1 MCTWIFLPFNFD
13 PLCLLHNIYFQL
25 LVLDRFFCLPNQDQ
39 DIFWWTK
46 NQVSVHSICQQLKWN
61 ASRVWQWYILWLYHK
76 RQKILSGRQFYR
88 VSYWVVVFR
97 LWRASKRFK
106 ILISPYTNTILIY
119 PQIINQSTFCG
130 YFLVIHKEANKAIVN
145 KPIMK
150 LLMDA
155 FAIWKQKTKCCMTYQ
170 IERFECDMFTV
181 VLYLGFYLYVIYDHF
196 LLKNP

>member
-1 MCTWIFLPFNFD
+1 M
-13 PLCLLHNIYFQL
+13 
-25 LVLDRFFCLPNQDQ
+25 LDRFFCLPNQDQ

-76 RQKILSGRQFYR
+76 RQKILSGRQLYR

-155 FAIWKQKTKCCMTYQ
+155 FAIWKNKKQNVAWHIRLKGL
-170 IERFECDMFTV
+170 D
-181 VLYLGFYLYVIYDHF
+181 VICLQSFCISVSIYTLSMIVF
-196 LLKNP
+196 F